1 MEILL
6 NIMILIL
13 EGVGGL
19 FIVGAASLSLYDLIH
34 TWLNKGLN
42 NDVEP
47 LRLQFCQRLVFA
59 LEFLIAADILA
70 TIHTPTIEHIAL
82 LASVILVRT
91 VLSLSISYELR
102 QGFSSVNTKGN
113 NKKD

>member
-1 MEILL
+1 MEIILH
-6 NIMILIL
+6 ITILIL
-13 EGVGGL
+13 EGIGGL
-19 FIVGAASLSLYDLIH
+19 IIVGAASLSLYDLIH
-34 TWLNKGLN
+34 TWLTKGLR

-70 TIHTPTIEHIAL
+70 TIHTPTIEDIAL

-91 VLSLSISYELR
+91 VLSISISYELR
-102 QGFSSVNTKGN
+102 QGYSSVNTKEN
-113 NKKD
+113 SKSD